1 MKDVCNF
8 LDNLLRVN
16 DTLVVATS
24 GGPDSM
30 CLLHILK
37 SYQDKLNLK
46 IICAHVNHNTRKEN
60 EKEKEFVE
68 KYCEENNL
76 IFEYLKIDSYKNNK
90 FTESEGRSKRYEF
103 FESLINKY
111 QAKYLFTAHH
121 GDDLMETVLLRI
133 LRGSNLKGYVGI
145 PKVSS
150 YHNYK
155 IVRPLL
161 YINKDEILKYN
172 KENKIKYV
180 LDKTN
185 TKDIHKRN
193 RIRKHVLPYLY
204 KEEKNVY
211 KKFLQYSE
219 ELESTNNYLRKIID
233 KKIAKIY
240 KDGKIYI
247 DALIKEEDFIIKK
260 IIERVIENIQEYDI
274 LPIDNKKIESIIKLI
289 KNKDNKEINLN
300 NNYIARV
307 SYNYLIIEKNIKA
320 NSYEYVLDK
329 EVNILDKYL
338 IKVEGNSSD
347 TSNKVTRINSEEI
360 SLPLRVR
367 SILPGDIIQVKNL
380 KGRKKIKD
388 ILINEKIDIKK
399 RKEIPVVVDSKNEI
413 IWLPGIKKSIF
424 DKEIYEK
431 YDIILKYMEGINE
444 YTKK

>member
-1 MKDVCNF
+1 MKDVYNF
-8 LDNLLRVN
+8 LDNLLKVN
-16 DTLVVATS
+16 DTLIVATS

-37 SYQDKLNLK
+37 SYQDRLNLK

-60 EKEKEFVE
+60 LKEKEFVQ
-68 KYCEENNL
+68 KYCAENK
-76 IFEYLKIDSYKNNK
+76 IVFEYYEIENYKNNK
-90 FTESEGRSKRYEF
+90 FTESEGRSQRYAF

-111 QAKYLFTAHH
+111 EASYLFTAHH
-121 GDDLMETVLLRI
+121 GDDLIETIFLRI
-133 LRGSNLKGYVGI
+133 LRGSNLKGYMGI
-145 PKVSS
+145 PKISS

-161 YINKDEILKYN
+161 YINKEEIIKYN
-172 KENKIKYV
+172 KDNNIPYMI
-180 LDKTN
+180 DKTN
-185 TKDIHKRN
+185 IKDIHKRN

-219 ELESTNNYLRKIID
+219 ELESTNNYLRKIVD
-233 KKIAKIY
+233 KKIAKID

-260 IIERVIENIQEYDI
+260 IIERVIEGIQEYDI

-289 KNKDNKEINLN
+289 KNKENKEINLN

-307 SYNYLIIEKNIKA
+307 SYNYLIIEKNTKA

-329 EVNILDKYL
+329 EVNIKDKYL
-338 IKVEGNSSD
+338 IKVVDKSND
-347 TSNKVTRINSEEI
+347 TSNNVTRINSQDI
-360 SLPLRVR
+360 TLPLKVR
-367 SILPGDIIQVKNL
+367 NIQNGDIMQVKNL
-380 KGRKKIKD
+380 NGRKKIKD

-413 IWLPGIKKSIF
+413 IWLPGVKKSIF
-424 DKEIYEK
+424 DKEIQEK
-431 YDIILKYMEGINE
+431 YDIILKYTEG
-444 YTKK
+444 

>member
-1 MKDVCNF
+1 
-8 LDNLLRVN
+8 
-16 DTLVVATS
+16 
-24 GGPDSM
+24 M
-30 CLLHILK
+30 CYHI
-37 SYQDKLNLK
+37 
-46 IICAHVNHNTRKEN
+46 
-60 EKEKEFVE
+60 
-68 KYCEENNL
+68 
-76 IFEYLKIDSYKNNK
+76 
-90 FTESEGRSKRYEF
+90 
-103 FESLINKY
+103 
-111 QAKYLFTAHH
+111 
-121 GDDLMETVLLRI
+121 
-133 LRGSNLKGYVGI
+133 
-145 PKVSS
+145 
-150 YHNYK
+150 
-155 IVRPLL
+155 
-161 YINKDEILKYN
+161 YI
-172 KENKIKYV
+172 
-180 LDKTN
+180 
-185 TKDIHKRN
+185 
-193 RIRKHVLPYLY
+193 
-204 KEEKNVY
+204 

-260 IIERVIENIQEYDI
+260 IIERVIESIQEYDI

-338 IKVEGNSSD
+338 IKVVDKSSD
-347 TSNKVTRINSEEI
+347 TSNKVTRINSREI

-367 SILPGDIIQVKNL
+367 SILPGDIMPVKNL

-399 RKEIPVVVDSKNEI
+399 RKEIPVVLDSKNEI

-424 DKEIYEK
+424 DKEISEK
-431 YDIILKYMEGINE
+431 YDIILKYMEE
-444 YTKK
+444 E